1 MLSTLENKLLKCCQ
15 STFSLLYSHQFPPGV
30 SPDLLYSVETV
41 GIRRNCPNISDVV
54 LYRVGGMEE
63 VLAVEQDTR

>member
-1 MLSTLENKLLKCCQ
+1 M
-15 STFSLLYSHQFPPGV
+15 